1 MRNFWVQYEYVD
13 LEENRFKIQTT
24 FIVSDSVENAIREAF
39 GFNPRPASPLKYD
52 VCSQEEGEAGYRYWF
67 R

>member
-13 LEENRFKIQTT
+13 LEEDCFKIQTT
-24 FIVSDSVENAIREAF
+24 FIVSDSVEGAIREAF
-39 GFNPRPASPLKYD
+39 GFTPRPASPLKYD